1 MIKFSIII
9 PTRHRVNFLTNLLK
23 SIYNTTKNKKE
34 IEILVAY
41 DYDDKETEKIV
52 EESEFDF
59 RKMNLRFYGRERGI
73 STNNDYYN
81 WIAKYFAKGKYL
93 IISNDDALFTKQNW
107 DELGWNKLE
116 DYLKDK
122 PDGIVYGVIEDE
134 EIEPH
139 RKQDEYFSCFP
150 LFSRRIVGVLG
161 FVFNPLFIRDGA
173 DWNAFYIYQKLG
185 RVLDLRNEI
194 IIRHLSYRSRRRK
207 KDELD
212 NYSMQFDVKNP
223 LPKAGL
229 KEIVQKLTNYINQF
243 KK

>member
-1 MIKFSIII
+1 MAKTSEQ
-9 PTRHRVNFLTNLLK
+9 
-23 SIYNTTKNKKE
+23 IYNE
-34 IEILVAY
+34 ISV
-41 DYDDKETEKIV
+41 K
-52 EESEFDF
+52 
-59 RKMNLRFYGRERGI
+59 FYGRKRAP

-81 WIAKYFAKGKYL
+81 WALQFVKGKYI
-93 IISNDDALFTKQNW
+93 IISNDDALFTKQDW
-107 DELGWNKLE
+107 DVLGWNKLE

-134 EIEPH
+134 EKEPH
-139 RKQDEYFSCFP
+139 RKENEYFSCFP
-150 LFSRRIVGVLG
+150 LFSKKIADVLG

-185 RVLDLRNEI
+185 RVLNLRNEI

-212 NYSMQFDVKNP
+212 TYSRQFDSKNP
-223 LPKAGL
+223 PPKAGVD
-229 KEIVQKLTNYINQF
+229 EIVNKLTNYINQF